1 MTTDMKQAST
11 HNQLIR
17 QRLLEGGSITG
28 LEALRDFGCY
38 RLASRIS
45 DLRREGLDIVKTME
59 TGINRA
65 NVTGKPVTFARYSL
79 NKTQTIK
86 ERPNL
91 SEGK

>member
-1 MTTDMKQAST
+1 MKADMKQATT

-17 QRLLEGGSITG
+17 KRLLEGGSITG
-28 LEALRDFGCY
+28 IEALRDFGCY

-59 TGINRA
+59 TGINR
-65 NVTGKPVTFARYSL
+65 VTGKPVTFARYSL
-79 NKTQTIK
+79 SEEQLKK

>member
-17 QRLLEGGSITG
+17 QRHLEGGSITG

-45 DLRREGLDIVKTME
+45 DLRREGLDIVKTMG
-59 TGINRA
+59 TGINR
-65 NVTGKPVTFARYSL
+65 VTGKPVTFARYSL
-79 NKTQTIK
+79 NKKHTK
-86 ERPNL
+86 ERPNQ
-91 SEGK
+91 